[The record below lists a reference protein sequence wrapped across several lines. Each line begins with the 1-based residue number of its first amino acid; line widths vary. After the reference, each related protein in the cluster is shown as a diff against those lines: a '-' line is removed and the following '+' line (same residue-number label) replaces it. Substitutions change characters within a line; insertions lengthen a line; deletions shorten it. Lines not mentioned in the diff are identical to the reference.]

1 MGCLRKNILLTV
13 NNYDIEL
20 SRDIKFYEGDNIDLY
35 FTVMEY
41 GTEITKDNKVV
52 HKLMQVCP
60 ENAYMLIQ
68 SPKGKD
74 FVEATY
80 IKDNNIVFKMGTEH
94 SMYVGKG
101 KMQLIV
107 LDDDGCRATLPDFGF
122 EIAQCINPYWEN
134 DIPEELPEE
143 YGEIV
148 LSNEIS
154 EINEGETL
162 VIKVK
167 LNSEPTNDQDVY
179 ITSDEYVDLNKTVL
193 TFNYENWNEYQEI
206 VVTAKHIEDNYQ
218 DINSTIT
225 FMSDEV
231 SDKKI
236 DIVIYNVD
244 ENTGGGEPTPDSSM
258 YYGRLSIEE
267 VGGSVIPYSDIIS
280 DMLINGSNIKKVEA
294 SVLDKTSMGL
304 ASDTSVGD
312 YVVIAVPSKYTV
324 TKDNGIGG
332 KVGFSEDTSGANGIP
347 IIIEDV
353 EYKLYGEILL
363 FQSEIFIYID

>member
-13 NNYDIEL
+13 NNYDITL

-35 FTVMEY
+35 FTIMEY
-41 GTEITKDNKVV
+41 GTEITADNKVV

-74 FVEATY
+74 FVEATS
-80 IKDNNIVFKMGTEH
+80 IENNNVVFKLGTEH

-134 DIPEELPEE
+134 GIPEEPIEE

-148 LSNEIS
+148 LDNDVS
-154 EINEGETL
+154 EIEVGDSLT
-162 VIKVK
+162 IRVK
-167 LNSEPTNDQDVY
+167 LDREPSDDQDVY
-179 ITSDEYVDLNKTVL
+179 ITGDDYVDLNKTVL
-193 TFNYENWNEYQEI
+193 TFTSENWNVYQEV
-206 VVTAKHIEDNYQ
+206 VVTGKQFEDNLENV
-218 DINSTIT
+218 NSTIT

-231 SDKKI
+231 SDKEI
-236 DIVIYNVD
+236 NIVIYN
-244 ENTGGGEPTPDSSM
+244 TGVSEEVM

-267 VGGSVIPYSDIIS
+267 VGGNVIPYANITA
-280 DMLINGSNIKKVEA
+280 DMIKNGANIKEA
-294 SVLDKTSMGL
+294 ELEILGKTSMGL
-304 ASDTSVGD
+304 ASDTAVGD
-312 YVVIAVPSKYTV
+312 YVIVVVPSEYTV

-332 KVGFSEDTSGANGIP
+332 KVSFNEDTAGANGIP
-347 IIIEDV
+347 IIIDDV
-353 EYKLYGEILL
+353 EYLLYGEVLL
-363 FQSEIFIYID
+363 FQSEIFIYVD